1 MNCVEMYLLAC
12 KTKYNFRFLP
22 IIIADAVACKAPS
35 DCGGRLF
42 NGVTNEPLTA
52 QEQGKVR
59 KLMDVYRAAEE
70 AAVVKHI
77 PDGRCI

>member
-1 MNCVEMYLLAC
+1 MSCIEMYLLAC
-12 KTKYNFRFLP
+12 KTKYNVRFLP

-42 NGVTNEPLTA
+42 NGVSKVPLTA
-52 QEQGKVR
+52 NEQAEVR
-59 KLMDVYRAAEE
+59 KMMDIYRAAEE
-70 AAVVKHI
+70 AAVVEHL